1 MFQTLSMEVRP
12 FPTVNAPPPAPAPT
26 ASSVAPSVPEQPPP
40 PPTNTTTAA
49 SAGPASP
56 HDASQGED
64 ATNGHSSSRRPGN
77 LWTAEDREDMF
88 NRRENG
94 EGWETI
100 CAVSVESFFFR
111 YFGRSPGC
119 FFLFLEATSITI
131 GGWRE
136 RN

>member
-1 MFQTLSMEVRP
+1 MFQTISMEVRP
-12 FPTVNAPPPAPAPT
+12 FPTVNAPT
-26 ASSVAPSVPEQPPP
+26 TSSVAPSAPEQPPP

-49 SAGPASP
+49 SAGPGSP

-64 ATNGHSSSRRPGN
+64 ATNGHGGSRRPGN

-100 CAVSVESFFFR
+100 CAVSVESFFIR
-111 YFGRSPGC
+111 YFWAGFRLLS
-119 FFLFLEATSITI
+119 FFFF
-131 GGWRE
+131 
-136 RN
+136 